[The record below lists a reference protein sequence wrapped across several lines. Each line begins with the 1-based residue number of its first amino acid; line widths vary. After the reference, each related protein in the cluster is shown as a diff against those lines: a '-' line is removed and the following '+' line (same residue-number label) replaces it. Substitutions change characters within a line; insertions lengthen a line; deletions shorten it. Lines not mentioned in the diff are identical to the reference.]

1 MRKLNFSLVIKIACI
16 ILLAFLAVLG
26 NEIRLGIERYIK
38 NTLETDAEITIRNL
52 DKFAKNY
59 VERIAVNP
67 VDLSSQ
73 QFLRLYH
80 HALSG
85 DLTKVKCLV
94 DADGK
99 ILDMSRDGVE
109 GPSLSLIVEKDDT
122 NYSVGIDF
130 SSLSQKDLEKLEKVI
145 IQHQNSQLDISI
157 DVHIGRYNEF
167 NGEMRDLDFKE
178 IKVNNQTVIEHQV
191 EGEITHIEGV
201 ATSYMSAKM
210 ELFFPYSADGL

>member
-1 MRKLNFSLVIKIACI
+1 MYKRQ
-16 ILLAFLAVLG
+16 VLG

-59 VERIAVNP
+59 IERIAVNP

-157 DVHIGRYNEF
+157 DVHIGQYNRCVYE
-167 NGEMRDLDFKE
+167 
-178 IKVNNQTVIEHQV
+178 TVIR
-191 EGEITHIEGV
+191 
-201 ATSYMSAKM
+201 
-210 ELFFPYSADGL
+210 LFFRSQTRLCHWLDRTKWSWKEYNI